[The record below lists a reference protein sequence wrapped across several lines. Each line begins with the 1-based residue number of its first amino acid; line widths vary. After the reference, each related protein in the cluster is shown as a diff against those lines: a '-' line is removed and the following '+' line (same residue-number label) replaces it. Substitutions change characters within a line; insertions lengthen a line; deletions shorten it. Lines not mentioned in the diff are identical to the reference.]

1 MSDIINLRL
10 ARKRKAR
17 ADREKVAEQ
26 NRVQFG
32 RTRIEKIESR
42 KLAERESRLLDA
54 HKRDRPDDGEEK

>member
-10 ARKRKAR
+10 ARKRKTR
-17 ADREKVAEQ
+17 AAKEQVAEQ
-26 NRVQFG
+26 NRARFG
-32 RTRIEKIESR
+32 RTKLEKAESR